1 MPNWDEIKKIKDN
14 KALIIAE
21 KKSAMKKADSCTSD
35 VYHINSKGGAVK
47 VVSEDNSNE
56 PNDETLKVRVVINT
70 TNLIDSHRDC
80 HIPGLWNKTLKEN
93 KSPYHLRQ
101 HNLDFDYVI
110 SDQVTASVKMMDW
123 SELGQPFD
131 GKTQA
136 LIFDSIVEKDRNEF
150 MHKQYLKGWV
160 RNHSVGMMYVN
171 LFLCINSNERYYQEE
186 KDNWDKYYPQVVNQ
200 DVAKELGYFWAVT
213 EAKMIEGSAVP
224 IGSNYATPTI
234 SVKSEPSTDTQKDS
248 RETTISKEEFTE
260 FLKNNLNN

>member
-21 KKSAMKKADSCTSD
+21 KKAAMKMADPCD
-35 VYHINSKGGAVK
+35 ADIYHVTSKGIVVK
-47 VVSEDNSNE
+47 ATSLDDE
-56 PNDETLKVRVVINT
+56 PVEEGKLTARVIINT
-70 TNLIDSHRDC
+70 TNIIDSHSDC

-93 KSPYHLRQ
+93 KSPYHLQ
-101 HNLDFDYVI
+101 EHQLKFDHVI
-110 SDQVTASVKMMDW
+110 SDQVTASVKMMNW
-123 SELGQPFD
+123 SELGLPFE

-136 LIFDSIVEKDRNEF
+136 LIFDSIIEEERNEF
-150 MHKQYLKGWV
+150 MYKQYLKGWV
-160 RNHSVGMMYVN
+160 RNHSVGMRYVN

-234 SVKSEPSTDTQKDS
+234 SVKTEPSTDTQKDS

-260 FLKNNLNN
+260 FLKNNLKN